1 MLHRHPLA
9 AAVLAGLLSPSLVFA
24 QAADTQTAA
33 NEQNSAAL
41 DKITVTG
48 TRIARDGFVTP
59 SPVTGI
65 TSEEIRA
72 TGATNI
78 GELMVSMPQL
88 TPSYTMG
95 NTGGGNIGTSGLSLM
110 DLRGMGASR
119 TLVLVNG
126 RRHVG
131 ANEGSSSV
139 DVNTIPVEWID
150 RVEVITG
157 GASAVYGADAVA
169 GVVNFIL
176 KKDFEGFRLRTQAGK
191 TQEGGHGKQLASITA
206 GTGFADGRGN
216 VSASL
221 EFSRLTRLDATD
233 RAIGRRYLVSMPNP
247 AYDPGKPADER
258 NPQTVLQGP
267 GGTYVFSTAGTFL
280 AGGKR
285 YLFNPDGSVRL
296 ANMGRVAGNVCVDCD
311 FIDLNQFTEMQPDYR
326 RFSVNT
332 QVNFEISDNHRLFFE
347 GKYVEAKSRTL
358 GQPTFGATTVAR
370 DNAFVSPSLA
380 ALMDAN
386 GMQSL
391 TFIRAN
397 ADAGRRGQKIARS
410 TRRFVLGLEGSLN
423 ENWDYEV
430 SANYGQTDIRNILFN
445 NRVESRWRAGL
456 DAVRD
461 ANGQIVCRSGLP
473 GCVPFNVFGDGTI
486 SAQAADWFN
495 VHSPDTTRLTQ
506 AVFSASVNTP
516 VLFALPAGDAGF
528 AAGVEYRKEKSR
540 RQIDPLVASG
550 ATFMNALAGSNGQ
563 YSVKEV
569 FAELSIPLLADK
581 PLIERFAVDL
591 AGRYSRYST
600 AGKTKTWNI
609 GLDWALNSQFRVRSS
624 YAQAVRAPN
633 IAELF
638 APQSQDFRQVSDPC
652 NYAANNSNRPQ
663 TAADA
668 ARRQANCSALGIPVG
683 WEDTYGASRPGVAGG
698 NPALLP
704 ETARSLS
711 AGFVWQ
717 PEFINGLGLSVDYW
731 RVNLNQ
737 VIGTVSAQTNA
748 TRCVDAPGGINN
760 KFCGFIRRA
769 PAGGHTD
776 SLGNFF
782 PEHSIY
788 YWEALNENLA
798 RRRRAGID
806 VEVDYRFDL
815 GAGKFISRFVGTRM
829 LQSREWAFQ
838 EFPHEYREWLTHVST
853 PRWRGNLDLKY
864 LQGGFRASWTVN
876 YVHHNLRVEP
886 ASYQSNPGQASPIRN
901 GSHVVHNTQ
910 FGYQFQNGMDVSLG
924 VNNVFNKNPPVNYYG
939 TGVGS
944 ALYES
949 LGRYAYL
956 GLNYTF

>member
-95 NTGGGNIGTSGLSLM
+95 NTGGSNIGTSGLSLM

-131 ANEGSSSV
+131 SHLGSSAV
-139 DVNTIPVEWID
+139 DVNTIPVEWVD

-176 KKDFEGFRLRTQAGK
+176 KKDFEGLALRAQAGK
-191 TQEGGHGKQLASITA
+191 AQDGGHHRALASITA

-221 EFSRLTRLDATD
+221 EFSSQNRMDVSD
-233 RAIGRRYLVSMPNP
+233 RKIGRVQLVTMRNR
-247 AYDPGKPADER
+247 AYDPGKPASQS
-258 NPQTVLQGP
+258 NPQTVYAGP
-267 GGTYVFSTAGTFL
+267 GGVYVFSTAGTFVN
-280 AGGKR
+280 GDKR

-296 ANMGRVAGNVCVDCD
+296 ANMGTVAGRVCVNCD
-311 FIDLNQFTEMQPDYR
+311 YIDLNKLTEMQPDYR
-326 RFSVNT
+326 RFGLNT
-332 QVNFEISDNHRLFFE
+332 QVNFEINDSHRIFFE

-358 GQPTFGATTVAR
+358 GQPTFGNITIAR

-380 ALMDAN
+380 ALMD
-386 GMQSL
+386 GSGLDSL
-391 TFIRAN
+391 TLVRAN
-397 ADAGRRGQKIARS
+397 VDAGRRGQRIKR
-410 TRRFVLGLEGSLN
+410 TTQRFVLGLEGSLN

-430 SANYGQTDIRNILFN
+430 SANYGQTEVNNVFLN
-445 NRVESRWRAGL
+445 NRIESRWRAGL

-473 GCVPFNVFGDGTI
+473 GCVPFNVFGEGTI

-495 VHSPDTTRLTQ
+495 VHSLDFTRLTQ

-516 VLFALPAGDAGF
+516 VLLSLPAGDVGF

-540 RQIDPLVASG
+540 RQVDPLVASG
-550 ATFMNALAGSNGQ
+550 ATFMNALSSSGGQ

-569 FAELSIPLLADK
+569 FAEFSIPLLADK

-591 AGRYSRYST
+591 AGRYSKYST
-600 AGKTKTWNI
+600 AGSTKTWNI
-609 GLDWALNSQFRVRSS
+609 GLDWSLNSQFRVRST
-624 YAQAVRAPN
+624 YAQAVRAPG
-633 IAELF
+633 ISELF
-638 APQSQDFRQVSDPC
+638 EPQAQNFTGISDPC
-652 NYAANNSNRPQ
+652 NYSDNNSNRPN
-663 TAADA
+663 TAADV

-683 WEDTYGASRPGVAGG
+683 WEDTYGANRPGISGG

-717 PEFINGLGLSVDYW
+717 PSFIEGLGLSVDYW
-731 RVNLNQ
+731 RVNLSDA
-737 VIGTVSAQTNA
+737 IGTVSAQTNA
-748 TRCVDAPGGINN
+748 TRCVDAPGGIGN
-760 KFCGFIRRA
+760 KYCGFILRA

-776 SLGNFF
+776 SRGNFF

-788 YWEALNENLA
+788 YWSALQENLA
-798 RRRRAGID
+798 RKRRAGID
-806 VEVDYRFDL
+806 MEVDYRFAL
-815 GAGKFISRFVGTRM
+815 GESKFITRLVATRM
-829 LQSREWAFQ
+829 LQSREWEFQ
-838 EFPHEYREWLTHVST
+838 DFPHDYKEWLTAVSS
-853 PRWRGNLDLKY
+853 PRWRAALDLKY
-864 LQGGFRASWTVN
+864 IRDGWRASWTMN
-876 YVHHNLRVEP
+876 YVHHNLRVRP
-886 ASYQSNPGQASPIRN
+886 DSYQSNPGQVAPIWN

-910 FGYQFQNGMDVSLG
+910 FGYQFQNGMDVNLG
-924 VNNVFNKNPPVNYYG
+924 VNNVFNKNPPVNYFG
-939 TGVGS
+939 TGTGS
-944 ALYES
+944 ALYDS
-949 LGRYAYL
+949 IGRYVYL
-956 GLNYTF
+956 GLNYKF